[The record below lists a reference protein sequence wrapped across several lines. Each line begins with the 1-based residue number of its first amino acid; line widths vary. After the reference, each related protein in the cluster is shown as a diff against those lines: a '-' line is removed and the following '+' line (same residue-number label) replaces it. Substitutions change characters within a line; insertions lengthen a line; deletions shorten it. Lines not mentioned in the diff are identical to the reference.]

1 MTTATSLGARTI
13 EVRGVV
19 QGVGFRPF
27 VWRLAGRF
35 GIRGWVR
42 NGGGVVEISA
52 EGTPADLDGF
62 CEAIAAEAP
71 ALARVQDVRWAETT
85 AMGAVG
91 FQVEESLD
99 LEGGDRLLP
108 PDSATCPDCLR
119 ELFDPEDRRYRYPFI
134 NCTDCGPRFTII
146 LTLPYDRERT
156 SMRSFPMCDACE
168 REYRDPSDRRFH
180 AEPIACPACG
190 PTVRLLD
197 ASGRAR
203 RADPIEG
210 AAELIAAGKIVA
222 LKGLGGFHLACD
234 ATNERA
240 VAELRERKR
249 RPAKPFAVMV
259 ADLDHA
265 SERFDLNDREG
276 SVLASSRAPIV
287 LVSDRGTLA
296 RSIAPG
302 HRRQGAM
309 LPSTPLHHL
318 LVRAAQRPLV
328 MTSGN
333 RGDEPICITNDEA
346 LERLGGIAD
355 AFVVHDRQIVAR
367 YDDSVT
373 RVWRGEPVVLRR
385 ARSSAP
391 APIELAM
398 PVPPT
403 LGTGAELHGAFCLA
417 EGTKAFL
424 SQHVGDLDTD
434 QTMAAYADALE
445 RYRRLFEI
453 SPELVAHDLHP
464 DFLTTRLAQEM
475 GLSCVAVQHH
485 HAHVASVMAEHRLE
499 GRLIGVAYDGFG
511 LGEDG
516 TAWGGEF
523 LVGDAGGM
531 ERAAHLRAVPLPGGD
546 EAVRRPW
553 RMALAHAVDAGVLEA
568 ALPLLADHGP
578 QTEVVLGQIRS
589 GLGSGPTSSM
599 GRLFDAVAALTG
611 VCDRASY
618 EGQPAI
624 LLEQVAEHG
633 ATREYP
639 FDLTAEPGGMVLD
652 ARPTVAAVVADLARG
667 RPSAEIAGRFHR
679 TIAAATLEV
688 CRVLRGMTG
697 LDRVCLSGGVFQNDL
712 LTSDT
717 VARLETVGF
726 QVYLPREVPVGD
738 GGIALGQVLV
748 AAHRRG

>member
-1 MTTATSLGARTI
+1 MSAPACARSRCART
-13 EVRGVV
+13 
-19 QGVGFRPF
+19 
-27 VWRLAGRF
+27 
-35 GIRGWVR
+35 
-42 NGGGVVEISA
+42 
-52 EGTPADLDGF
+52 
-62 CEAIAAEAP
+62 
-71 ALARVQDVRWAETT
+71 
-85 AMGAVG
+85 
-91 FQVEESLD
+91 
-99 LEGGDRLLP
+99 
-108 PDSATCPDCLR
+108 
-119 ELFDPEDRRYRYPFI
+119 
-134 NCTDCGPRFTII
+134 
-146 LTLPYDRERT
+146 
-156 SMRSFPMCDACE
+156 CE

-190 PTVRLLD
+190 PTIRLLD

-276 SVLASSRAPIV
+276 SFLASSRAPIV
-287 LVSDRGTLA
+287 LVRDRGTLA
-296 RSIAPG
+296 RSVAPG

-464 DFLTTRLAQEM
+464 DFLTTRFAQEM
-475 GLSCVAVQHH
+475 GLSSVAVQHH

-568 ALPLLADHGP
+568 ALPFLGDHGP
-578 QTEVVLGQIRS
+578 ETEVVLGQIRS

-611 VCDRASY
+611 VCDRATY

-639 FDLTAEPGGMVLD
+639 FDLTAEPGRHGPGCSPDGGGGRLRPRTRAPVRRDRGAVPPHDRGGD
-652 ARPTVAAVVADLARG
+652 ARGVPALAGDDRPGPRVPVRRRVPERPADVGHGRPARDGRLPGVPAARG
-667 RPSAEIAGRFHR
+667 AGGRRRDRARPGPRGRASEGMRAMCLGVPGKVIEVFEQDGIR
-679 TIAAATLEV
+679 MGAVDFGGIRRNACLEYAPEV
-688 CRVLRGMTG
+688 DIGSYVMIH
-697 LDRVCLSGGVFQNDL
+697 
-712 LTSDT
+712 
-717 VARLETVGF
+717 VGF
-726 QVYLPREVPVGD
+726 AISTVDEAEAARSYALLAEMNNLENIDLPQDPEGVPAEHFR
-738 GGIALGQVLV
+738 GGLAS
-748 AAHRRG
+748 